1 MKQNNI
7 KRLYYSITE
16 VSKITGI
23 EPYTLRYWQDVFE
36 QLHPSKNR
44 GGKRAYTNYDIKIIL
59 QIKELTRNQ
68 RFTLEGAK
76 NILRQWSDENK
87 LDTQL
92 NTISFETNVTEEL
105 YKTNEKLKA
114 DLREVKFFL
123 EELLVKLS

>member
-1 MKQNNI
+1 MKSSNI
-7 KRLYYSITE
+7 KRLYYSISE

-23 EPYTLRYWQDVFE
+23 EPYTLRYWQDQFE

-44 GGKRAYTNYDIKIIL
+44 AGKRVYTNYDIKIIL

-76 NILRQWSDENK
+76 NILRQWSNENK

-92 NTISFETNVTEEL
+92 NEIAFDENAVEQLPKSSETLNS
-105 YKTNEKLKA
+105 
-114 DLREVKFFL
+114 DLHKVKIFL